1 MSSGAGIN
9 EMDLIDIENMEKE
22 EVRAMLAAAE
32 AEAASFVGKS
42 SGTYVVLVVRR
53 ALRIIRHYA

>member
-1 MSSGAGIN
+1 
-9 EMDLIDIENMEKE
+9 MDLIDIENMEKE

-32 AEAASFVGKS
+32 AEAASFVGKT